1 MYQHILVATDG
12 SPFSGPAIRSGV
24 ALAKALGARLTGI
37 TVLAP
42 YSPAGTISSLR
53 GFEQA
58 VRKESRRA
66 LAPFSAEARKR
77 AVTATAAYVVG
88 GEPWQ
93 AILHAAHQRK
103 CDLVVMASHGRSG
116 LAGLLLGSETTKLLT
131 HSKIPVLVCR

>member
-1 MYQHILVATDG
+1 MYRHILVATDG
-12 SPFSGPAIRSGV
+12 SSFSAPAIRSGV

-42 YSPAGTISSLR
+42 YSPGGTLSALR

-66 LAPFSAEARKR
+66 LAPFSAEARKQ
-77 AVTATAAYVVG
+77 AVPATTAYVVG
-88 GEPWQ
+88 GGPWQ
-93 AILHAAHQRK
+93 AILLAARQRK

-116 LAGLLLGSETTKLLT
+116 LAGLLLGSETAKLLT